1 MGSYDPTG
9 IITAGINFAGSMAS
23 NQINAERAASDMATY
38 LNLVRKQRDWQKEDQ
53 QWSEDLTKRLMGY
66 QNEYNTPA
74 QQMKRFAGAGLN
86 PYLALQG
93 GELGSGNS
101 QSVPSVLDPSRG
113 SVSPFQ
119 RSPLDNPFTDATSKL
134 LQGASIANQRLAGL
148 AALFESSPKLFNA
161 VGKER
166 FDGIMSSVLGESV
179 DSSII
184 KRVSDANAI
193 RSESESKIAKIESDL
208 AAKYGETKASNF
220 VALQEQEFNK
230 MAAEIGKMSSD
241 RAVND
246 ATINKMAS
254 EYLRNLADAY
264 KLRKEGDKYV
274 IEGSYLNAL
283 IGLTSEQIS
292 ALSLSNLLSGA
303 SSSEVRNYLGSR
315 QYEDRLKGAYDI
327 QSDINSDRWI
337 QAIKFAS
344 TQIFHPIGDAIKN
357 GAQIGAGAAALGRP

>member
-1 MGSYDPTG
+1 MAFDPTG
-9 IITAGINFAGSMAS
+9 IIAAGIQFAGSMAS

-38 LNLVRKQRDWQKEDQ
+38 LNLVGKQREWQNEDKVFA
-53 QWSEDLTKRLMGY
+53 EDMSKRLMGY
-66 QNEYNTPA
+66 EQWLNSPSR
-74 QQMKRFAGAGLN
+74 QMQMMKDAGLN
-86 PYLALQG
+86 PYLASHEG
-93 GELGSGNS
+93 AIGSSMASNPGA
-101 QSVPSVLDPSRG
+101 SVPGRG
-113 SVSPFQ
+113 SVSPIQ
-119 RSPLDNPFTDATSKL
+119 RPPLENPFSDATSKL
-134 LQGASIANQRLAGL
+134 LQGASVHNQKL
-148 AALFESSPKLFNA
+148 AALASVFESFPKLHQA
-161 VGKER
+161 VGSDR
-166 FDGIMSSVLGESV
+166 FNGIVSSLVGGSI
-179 DSSII
+179 DSSRLQRIN
-184 KRVSDANAI
+184 DAAAI
-193 RSESESKIAKIESDL
+193 RSESESRISQIESDL
-208 AAKYGETKASNF
+208 ASKYGETKASNF

-303 SSSEVRNYLGSR
+303 SSSDVRNYLGSS
-315 QYEDRLKGAYDI
+315 QYGDRLKGAYDI

-344 TQIFHPIGDAIKN
+344 TYIFRPVGDAVKN
-357 GAQIGAGAAALGRP
+357 GAQIGAGAAALGR